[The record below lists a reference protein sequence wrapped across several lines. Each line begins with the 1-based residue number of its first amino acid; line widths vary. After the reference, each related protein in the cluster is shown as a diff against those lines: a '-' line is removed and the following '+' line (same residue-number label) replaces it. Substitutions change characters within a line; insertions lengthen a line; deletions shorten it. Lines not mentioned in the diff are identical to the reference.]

1 MAALVLTK
9 EAHKTVALVV
19 VDLQETVT
27 VVEEEATVAVL
38 EQVEVRTTVAVVDL
52 LAMVLLQ
59 ITN

>member
-27 VVEEEATVAVL
+27 VLAAAATVVVL
-38 EQVEVRTTVAVVDL
+38 DQVEVLTMVAVGDL

>member
-27 VVEEEATVAVL
+27 APAAAATVVVL
-38 EQVEVRTTVAVVDL
+38 EQVEVLTMAAAEDL
-52 LAMVLLQ
+52 LAMVFVL